1 MKYYKDTNNQIYA
14 YEDNVAEFGSY
25 TEKTQEVPLE
35 KGDENYGV
43 EGHDNDT
50 KTITIQIPNSPTVKE
65 GLIPITEEGA
75 RAILTELNKPTKE
88 QVIANNEATIKSLT
102 QEATL
107 EIGTLQDAIDLDMA
121 EDGDADKLK
130 KWRKYR
136 VLLSRVNTTVEN
148 MELPEKPD

>member
-1 MKYYKDTNNQIYA
+1 MKYYKDENNQIYG

-25 TEKTQEVPLE
+25 TEKAQEVPLE

-43 EGHDNDT
+43 EGHENDT
-50 KTITIQIPNSPTVKE
+50 KTITIQIPNSPTVKQ
-65 GLIPITEEGA
+65 GLISITEEEA
-75 RAILTELNKPTKE
+75 KAILAELNKPTKE

-107 EIGTLQDAIDLDMA
+107 EIDTLQDAIDLDMA
-121 EDGDADKLK
+121 EEGDADKLK

-136 VLLSRVNTTVEN
+136 ILLSRVDTSAEN
-148 MELPEKPD
+148 MELPTKPD